1 MASRMKLQKAPKAN
15 TCESCANLALWSN
28 MQACIIKDGLGPRS
42 KAGASAGASLLLL
55 LLALAGAEEE
65 RLPAKS

>member
-42 KAGASAGASLLLL
+42 KAGASAGAAVLPW
-55 LLALAGAEEE
+55 ATLAGAEEE